1 MQSVNLTISLPESM
15 QLSVPEYVD
24 LDAVVREEMLSWQVR
39 PDEEAVYF
47 LSLLTGDL
55 AACRAT
61 VEAIDAI
68 RRVEFEPIDED
79 TFYAYAAMDLRSA
92 DAGLMA
98 TFDEP
103 GLVLVPPVVYPN
115 GETVQVTV
123 LGEEAALSG
132 LLDGFPNEV
141 DVTVDRVGDHARLG
155 GSLAGRLTSRQF
167 EALGV
172 ARNLGYYEVP
182 RQGSLADVADELDVS
197 ESAAS
202 SLLRKAERALVD
214 AALPQ

>member
-15 QLSVPEYVD
+15 ELPVPEYAD
-24 LDAVVREEMLSWQVR
+24 PDAVVREELLSWQVR

-55 AACRAT
+55 AACQ
-61 VEAIDAI
+61 EAVGDIDSV
-68 RRVEFEPIDED
+68 RRVDFEPVDED
-79 TFYAYAAMDLRSA
+79 TFYAYAVMDLRAA
-92 DAGLMA
+92 DSSLMA
-98 TFDEP
+98 TFDAP
-103 GLVLVPPVVYPN
+103 GLVLVPPIVYTDTD
-115 GETVQVTV
+115 TVQVTV
-123 LGEEAALSG
+123 LGDESALSG
-132 LLDGFPNEV
+132 LLEGFPDEV
-141 DVTVDRVGDHARLG
+141 NVTVDRVGDHARLG
-155 GSLAGRLTSRQF
+155 GSLAGRLTRRQF

-182 RQGSLADVADELDVS
+182 REAPLADVARQLDVS

-214 AALPQ
+214 AALPR